1 MERVLLEIIG
11 TQQIDD
17 KKDKIELT
25 TMGTIRDDGTAYIV
39 RYKEEQEPP
48 SKPIDVTVRIAK
60 DASSVNMTR
69 SGGLDSCLLIEKSK
83 RNQCQYRTPFGD
95 VLMGIYGREVET
107 VLEEDGGKF
116 NFVYDIDIN
125 GSVTS
130 KNTVNMIFRKNQE
143 Q

>member
-1 MERVLLEIIG
+1 MDRILLEITG

-17 KKDKIELT
+17 QKDKIELT
-25 TMGTIRDDGTAYIV
+25 TVGTIRDDGTAYIV
-39 RYKEEQEPP
+39 KYKEEQEPP
-48 SKPIDVTVRIAK
+48 TKPINVTVRIAK
-60 DASSVNMTR
+60 DSSSVNMTR
-69 SGGLDSCLLIEKSK
+69 TGALDSCLLIEKSK

-95 VLMGIYGREVET
+95 VLMGVYGKEVET
-107 VLEEDGGKF
+107 VIEENGGSF

>member
-1 MERVLLEIIG
+1 MERILLEITG

-17 KKDKIELT
+17 QKDKIELT

-48 SKPIDVTVRIAK
+48 SKPINVTVRIAK

-69 SGGLDSCLLIEKSK
+69 TGALDSCLLIEKSK

-95 VLMGIYGREVET
+95 VLMGVYGKEVET
-107 VLEEDGGKF
+107 DVNEDGGKF

-130 KNTVNMIFRKNQE
+130 MNTLKMIFKKNQE